1 MFENERDSSTV
12 FCFNLKSWID
22 HYANGRMP
30 TFWPTPQ
37 LAPLPLANSSQPCLA
52 GAWQTSPICLPLYI
66 PAMTFVIFRRVTCTW
81 PATMHAKFW
90 PIEILNGF
98 ESIGL

>member
-37 LAPLPLANSSQPCLA
+37 LAPLPLANSTVSLVWLELGKPLQHVCRSIFQP
-52 GAWQTSPICLPLYI
+52 
-66 PAMTFVIFRRVTCTW
+66 
-81 PATMHAKFW
+81 
-90 PIEILNGF
+90 
-98 ESIGL
+98 